1 MAWITLSDL
10 ESHSSGA
17 LLMPR
22 EGADLRGDFYTFRTF
37 VIVLCRQYGGSIFVI
52 CSGCGFF
59 SSI

>member
-1 MAWITLSDL
+1 
-10 ESHSSGA
+10 
-17 LLMPR
+17 MPR
-22 EGADLRGDFYTFRTF
+22 EGAGLRGDFYTFRTF